1 MRKLLPPLLQTFP
14 YAVAMVMDN
23 WLLPLSIAV
32 LGDET
37 SVDQHLELGK
47 KFLQEGQLSDA
58 LYHYSAAIGMA
69 LSLSP
74 LILIVHLLPSP
85 FSSPSMLHANAMQ
98 TVIPLTIW
106 CTLRERRCI

>member
-1 MRKLLPPLLQTFP
+1 
-14 YAVAMVMDN
+14 MVMDN

-69 LSLSP
+69 LSLS
-74 LILIVHLLPSP
+74 SNSDR
-85 FSSPSMLHANAMQ
+85 SSPAFSLFLSLNV
-98 TVIPLTIW
+98 T
-106 CTLRERRCI
+106 C

>member
-1 MRKLLPPLLQTFP
+1 MQTFP

-58 LYHYSAAIGMA
+58 LHHYSAAIGMA
-69 LSLSP
+69 RSLPLSLLISLP
-74 LILIVHLLPSP
+74 SLILIIHLLPSP
-85 FSSPSMLHANAMQ
+85 FFLSLN
-98 TVIPLTIW
+98 VI
-106 CTLRERRCI
+106 C